1 MKSVGIFYFSG
12 TGNTEII
19 AEMIREA
26 FAERDYQIDLIRM
39 EDVLKNSRTINPADY
54 DLIGIGSPVLGYTSP
69 KIVRDFIRILPKI
82 LSKESR
88 RKVFIFRTAAGVAP
102 VNYNASK
109 PIIRQLAAR
118 GYDVLYERIFSI
130 SSNWIFKYDDDVILK
145 LYEASRKKA
154 DLLCSEVISGKKRLL
169 KTSPLRRAM
178 MEFVMLADR
187 PFLRMVSKDYVVSA
201 SCSHCGLCVKN
212 CPSANIREKNGKIKF
227 GMSCNSCL
235 RCVYSCPKNA
245 IGFRTLSFF
254 AVPGGYNIK
263 KILAHPCPPDEK
275 DKRSEPP
282 FFKAYVGDIDL

>member
-12 TGNTEII
+12 TGNTELI

-26 FAERDYQIDLIRM
+26 FAERDYQIDMIRM

-54 DLIGIGSPVLGYTSP
+54 DLIGFGSPVLGFSSP
-69 KIVRDFIRILPKI
+69 KIVRDFIRILPQI
-82 LSKESR
+82 RPKENR
-88 RKVFIFRTAAGVAP
+88 RKVFVFRTAAGVAP

-109 PIIRQLAAR
+109 PIIRLLAAR
-118 GYDVLYERIFSI
+118 GYEVFYERIFSI
-130 SSNWIFKYDDDVILK
+130 SSNWIFKFDDDVILK
-145 LYEASRKKA
+145 LHEASRKKA

-169 KTSPLRRAM
+169 KTSPLRKVL

-201 SCSHCGLCVKN
+201 SCTHCGLCVKT
-212 CPSANIREKNGKIKF
+212 CPSGNIRENNGKIKF
-227 GMSCNSCL
+227 GISCNSCL

-263 KILAHPCPPDEK
+263 KILTNPCPPEEK
-275 DKRSEPP
+275 DKRVEPP
-282 FFKAYVGDIDL
+282 FLMGYVSDIDL